1 LRDTNPEPLMSALGQ
16 KQTSDRRPLMSA
28 LPPKADIARRQ
39 LDVRFVPKADILRCS
54 KERRSSITS
63 SARTINDRGTLGPS
77 GLGGLKP
84 DHQLVR
90 ISRKTGTAQLFGS
103 GAKLVAKSDNLRW
116 RTT

>member
-1 LRDTNPEPLMSALGQ
+1 MALMSALGQ
-16 KQTSDRRPLMSA
+16 KRTLRRSNGMSA
-28 LPPKADIARRQ
+28 LPPKADIVERDRH
-39 LDVRFVPKADILRCS
+39 VRFVAKADILRCS
-54 KERRSSITS
+54 KERRFSITS

>member
-1 LRDTNPEPLMSALGQ
+1 
-16 KQTSDRRPLMSA
+16 MSA

-103 GAKLVAKSDNLRW
+103 GASPACSQK
-116 RTT
+116 